1 MSEKKLYF
9 GIIGVGKMGTALA
22 YALKD
27 DFPLILYDKF
37 GVHGDLKDY
46 ERKLEDVLSE
56 SDIIIL
62 AVKPKDIYDV
72 LSDVADLVNSNYKL
86 VVSCAA
92 GIRSDFLK
100 RYVKRWARIM
110 PSLTISQKEGVV
122 AILAGLEEDAKILEN
137 IFKKYSKA
145 FVVKSDDEID
155 IFTATSASGPG
166 YLSVIFEAFE
176 DAIVRAGL
184 PRAVAREVSAHTFLG
199 TAKMIISGKAPSQI
213 KEEVMT
219 PGGTTAEAIVEINDV
234 RKAIFLSVEKALMK
248 SKIISDE
255 LSYTKK

>member
-1 MSEKKLYF
+1 MSEKKLSF
-9 GIIGVGKMGTALA
+9 GIIGVGKMGSALA
-22 YALKD
+22 YALKE

-56 SDIIIL
+56 SDIVIL
-62 AVKPKDIYDV
+62 AVKPRDIYDV

-100 RYVKRWARIM
+100 RYVKRWARVM

-184 PRAVAREVSAHTFLG
+184 PRAFAREVSAHTFLG
-199 TAKMIISGKAPSQI
+199 IAKMIISGKAPSQI

-234 RKAIFLSVEKALMK
+234 RKAIFLAVEKALMK
-248 SKIISDE
+248 SKLISGE

>member
-1 MSEKKLYF
+1 MSEKKLSF
-9 GIIGVGKMGTALA
+9 GIIGVGKMGSALA
-22 YALKD
+22 YALKE
-27 DFPLILYDKF
+27 DFPLLLYDKF
-37 GVHGDLKDY
+37 RVPDDLKNY

-72 LSDVADLVNSNYKL
+72 LSDVADLANSNYKL

-92 GIRSDFLK
+92 GIRSDLLR
-100 RYVKRWARIM
+100 RYIKRWARIM
-110 PSLTISQKEGVV
+110 PSLTISQKEGVL

-137 IFKKYSKA
+137 IFKKYSKT

-176 DAIVRAGL
+176 DAIVRVGL
-184 PRAVAREVSAHTFLG
+184 PRSVAREVSVHTFLG
-199 TAKMIISGKAPSQI
+199 IAKMIISGKAPSQI

-234 RKAIFLSVEKALMK
+234 RKTIFLAVEKALMK
-248 SKIISDE
+248 SKLISDE